1 MQPIVALVADTREFD
16 GHIWHCSPTQY
27 LRAALDVGGVLPLIV
42 PAFGDD
48 IDIDGLLSRV
58 DGVLISGS
66 KTNVH
71 PSRYGVEPTAKHEPF
86 DLARDATSLPLI
98 AAAVA
103 KGVPL
108 FAICRGIQ
116 EMNVALGGSLATEIQ
131 EGDGRMDHREPQSTD
146 KDVRFQ
152 LAHPI
157 TASGCIGAIIGEAPL
172 QVNSLHR
179 QAISTLAPRLQA
191 EATAADGTVEAVS
204 VIDAKGFAIGV
215 QWHPE
220 YWAQTDTPSRQL
232 FEAFGAA
239 VRSYAARSA

>member
-16 GHIWHCSPTQY
+16 SHVWHCAPTQY
-27 LRAALDVGGVLPLIV
+27 LRAALDISGVLPLIV

-48 IDIDGLLSRV
+48 VDIDSLLGRV

-86 DLARDATSLPLI
+86 DPARDATSLPLI

-131 EGDGRMDHREPQSTD
+131 ETDGRMDHREPKSTD

-152 LAHPI
+152 LTHPI
-157 TASGCIGAIIGEAPL
+157 QPKGCIAAIIGDAPV

-191 EATAADGTVEAVS
+191 EAFAPDGTVEAVS
-204 VIDAKGFAIGV
+204 VIDAAGFAIGV

-220 YWAQTDTPSRQL
+220 YWAHNDAPSRQL
-232 FEAFGAA
+232 FEAFGDA
-239 VRSYAARSA
+239 VRAYANRAA